1 MRAGLTTGA
10 EGDDDI
16 RGLHG
21 KEHEE
26 WRTPS
31 REDKRHAGQLGEK
44 HETQW
49 CACAAAMATAAQER
63 EGEGHTKIPTQ
74 DDWKGDRHIHEPNT
88 VDILTR

>member
-1 MRAGLTTGA
+1 MTFGGSMARSTKNGGRQVAKTS
-10 EGDDDI
+10 DM
-16 RGLHG
+16 
-21 KEHEE
+21 
-26 WRTPS
+26 
-31 REDKRHAGQLGEK
+31 LGGK
-44 HETQW
+44 HEAQR

>member
-1 MRAGLTTGA
+1 MTFGGSMARSTKNGGRQVAKTSDMLGSWGKSTGP
-10 EGDDDI
+10 
-16 RGLHG
+16 R
-21 KEHEE
+21 
-26 WRTPS
+26 
-31 REDKRHAGQLGEK
+31 
-44 HETQW
+44 